1 MRNSFK
7 CSKKYKVAFSLMFA
21 SSSGDGQDVF
31 AVSRYGR
38 RFGSGGRVRR
48 VGRGRGGLYLNS
60 NCENTQF
67 NNLS

>member
-31 AVSRYGR
+31 AVSWDGR
-38 RFGSGGRVRR
+38 RFGSGGEGAM
-48 VGRGRGGLYLNS
+48 GRGALFQQEL
-60 NCENTQF
+60 
-67 NNLS
+67 